1 MEQKNKEQTSYYW
14 LGPIKLEIGSIIFP
28 GNWGRIINLYTGE
41 SLQNLIIFSREQ
53 VFEKVRIQNYSTKP
67 SRLTSIFLCKS
78 KEELDTFRQLSG
90 GRLWDI
96 AYKVEIIDN
105 KPIFETDYTFA
116 NFPQGSFQLQEF
128 EIMAHR
134 YWKGENIQ
142 HLEILT
148 ESRIK
153 IIQKL

>member
-1 MEQKNKEQTSYYW
+1 
-14 LGPIKLEIGSIIFP
+14 LEVLFSLVIGEGLLIYIQE
-28 GNWGRIINLYTGE
+28 NLYK
-41 SLQNLIIFSREQ
+41 NDYFSREQ
-53 VFEKVRIQNYSTKP
+53 LFEKVRIQNYSTKP

>member
-1 MEQKNKEQTSYYW
+1 MEVLFS
-14 LGPIKLEIGSIIFP
+14 LVIGEGLLIYIQE
-28 GNWGRIINLYTGE
+28 NLYK
-41 SLQNLIIFSREQ
+41 NDYFSREQ
-53 VFEKVRIQNYSTKP
+53 LFEKVRIQNYSTKP